1 MVLLFDI
8 ITYCMSVCLCC
19 IGCFFVVFVLFVFTH
34 YPECVL
40 CFMCFVLMLYGYKCY
55 ICVLPLVGIYHCL
68 LTKIIIIS
76 KDQYC
81 FEYGAGKTILYIGVC
96 LN

>member
-1 MVLLFDI
+1 MVLLFDT
-8 ITYCMSVCLCC
+8 ITYCMSVCLCHIC
-19 IGCFFVVFVLFVFTH
+19 CFVVVFVLFAFTH

-40 CFMCFVLMLYGYKCY
+40 YFMCFVLMLYYDRYKCY
-55 ICVLPLVGIYHCL
+55 MCVLPLVGIYHCL

-81 FEYGAGKTILYIGVC
+81 FEYGAGK
-96 LN
+96 N